1 MFSATQIR
9 QTFTVGI
16 TDDSL
21 AEMTEM
27 FQLRL
32 TPSGMITVGS
42 LDTATVTIMDN
53 ESQSIIC
60 LIVQVL
66 HIVSL

>member
-9 QTFTVGI
+9 QTFAVGI
-16 TDDSL
+16 IDDSL

-32 TPSGMITVGS
+32 TPSGMITVGNI
-42 LDTATVTIMDN
+42 DTATITITDN

-60 LIVQVL
+60 LVVL
-66 HIVSL
+66 ILSIVSL